1 MKITKNQL
9 RKMIKEEKQKILKEQ
24 RSPEFEF
31 AELSD
36 SIIGLLRSLD
46 PADRNPMAY
55 ELIDEL
61 ENLVSRG

>member
-1 MKITKNQL
+1 MKISKRQL
-9 RKMIKEEKQKILKEQ
+9 KQIIKEEKHKILKEQ

-46 PADRNPMAY
+46 PMDRNPMAY

>member
-1 MKITKNQL
+1 MKISKRQL
-9 RKMIKEEKQKILKEQ
+9 KQIIKEEKQKILKEQ

-31 AELSD
+31 TELSD
-36 SIIGLLRSLD
+36 SIIGPLRSLD

>member
-1 MKITKNQL
+1 MKISKKQL
-9 RKMIKEEKQKILKEQ
+9 RKIIAEEKQKLLKEQ

-31 AELSD
+31 AALSD
-36 SIIGLLRSLD
+36 SIIGLLQSLD
-46 PADRNPMAY
+46 PMDRNPMAY

>member
-1 MKITKNQL
+1 MKISKRQL
-9 RKMIKEEKQKILKEQ
+9 RKIIAEEKQKLLKEQ

-36 SIIGLLRSLD
+36 SIIGFLQSLD
-46 PADRNPMAY
+46 PMDRNPMAY